1 MSIVQLQLPKY
12 IIKIKLEV
20 YSVLQLQLSLEEMMQ
35 GMVNFR
41 IR

>member
-1 MSIVQLQLPKY
+1 MSIAQQQQSI